1 MGRIVIFVER
11 NNNMGRIVIFVERN
25 KQHGKD
31 CYICAKE

>member
-31 CYICAKE
+31 CYICGKE